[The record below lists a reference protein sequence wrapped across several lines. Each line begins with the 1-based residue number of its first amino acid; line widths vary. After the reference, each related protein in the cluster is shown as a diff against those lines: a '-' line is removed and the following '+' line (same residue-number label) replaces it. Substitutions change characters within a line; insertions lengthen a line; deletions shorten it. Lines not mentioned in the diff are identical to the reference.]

1 MNGAPR
7 PRRDIAP
14 RNFMVA
20 VARIEGMKYA
30 CVRLEPDG
38 DNAVNPIIK
47 WICQLLR
54 PASNVPIQAH
64 LALSQFGPTVSAL

>member
-1 MNGAPR
+1 
-7 PRRDIAP
+7 
-14 RNFMVA
+14 MVA

-64 LALSQFGPTVSAL
+64 LALSQFGPTVSAWYWPFGSTDVLLAVPR

>member
-1 MNGAPR
+1 
-7 PRRDIAP
+7 
-14 RNFMVA
+14 
-20 VARIEGMKYA
+20 
-30 CVRLEPDG
+30 
-38 DNAVNPIIK
+38 VNPIIK

>member
-1 MNGAPR
+1 
-7 PRRDIAP
+7 
-14 RNFMVA
+14 
-20 VARIEGMKYA
+20 MKYA

-54 PASNVPIQAH
+54 PASNVPI
-64 LALSQFGPTVSAL
+64 